1 MKNLVEELKWR
12 GLYHDSMPGTEEQ
25 LLKEATT
32 AYIGFDPT
40 ADSLHIGSMVQ
51 IILLVHLKNF
61 GHRPI
66 ALVGGATG
74 MIGDPSGKSD
84 ERNLLDEEAL
94 AKNVAGIKSVLSR
107 FLDFNSTEANA
118 PVMVNNY
125 DWMKEFS
132 FIDFAREVGK
142 RITVNYMMAKDSV
155 KKRFSG
161 EGEGMSFTE
170 FTYQLIQGYDFY
182 HLYKNNNCIL
192 QMGGSDQWG
201 NITTGTE
208 LVRRMGGE
216 NAKAYAL
223 TTPLITKADGSKF
236 GKSEGGNVWL
246 DADKTSVYKFYQF
259 WVNTTDVDAEKY
271 IKIFTFLDKDTID
284 ALIEEHK
291 TAPHLRVLQKKLAEE
306 ITVFVHNREELEKAI
321 QASNIL
327 FGNSTA
333 EDLKKLDEA
342 TFLEVFDGVPQAEI
356 KKADL
361 KSGINIISV
370 LNEKTGFF
378 KSNGDA
384 RRALM
389 ANSISVNREKINE
402 NFVLKSENLINDKFV
417 LLQSGKKN
425 YYILSVAKVVRQKSL
440 KPIGK
445 PVGKLIRSKVAKTYR
460 LKVTNYINEEKYK
473 KIFNVDDFFLF
484 PSDINRLPAKSSSS
498 KVKISGAKGTSF
510 HAEISNEFFAK
521 QGTIPLTKALCRKLG
536 VKKNEEVEVEVK
548 RGEIIVHKIKEPL
561 AKIS

>member
-84 ERNLLDEEAL
+84 ERNLLDEVAL

-107 FLDFNSTEANA
+107 FLDFNSNDANA

-356 KKADL
+356 AKADL
-361 KSGINIISV
+361 ENGLEIITV

-378 KSNGDA
+378 KSNGEA
-384 RRALM
+384 RRALT
-389 ANSISVNREKINE
+389 ANSISVNREKIKE
-402 NFVLKSENLINDKFV
+402 DFVLTANDLINNQFV

-425 YYILSVAKVVRQKSL
+425 YFVIRVV
-440 KPIGK
+440 
-445 PVGKLIRSKVAKTYR
+445 
-460 LKVTNYINEEKYK
+460 
-473 KIFNVDDFFLF
+473 
-484 PSDINRLPAKSSSS
+484 
-498 KVKISGAKGTSF
+498 
-510 HAEISNEFFAK
+510 
-521 QGTIPLTKALCRKLG
+521 
-536 VKKNEEVEVEVK
+536 
-548 RGEIIVHKIKEPL
+548 
-561 AKIS
+561 